1 MLRLRSFHN
10 SSLAVNRSITILQKL
25 KIMSLDFEKYATKG
39 NEFVHLVA
47 AELKVPRDMAG
58 RIIQAVLHA
67 LRSRLS
73 HEESFQLIAQLPMAL
88 KGVYVDG
95 WNFDKD
101 FRRIKNIEDF
111 LDEVRKED
119 GDRAGYDFG
128 NTKKTRL
135 TIAAVFKA
143 LSYFVSAGEMNDI
156 IDVLPEDIKEFIR
169 HALAGSET
177 VL

>member
-1 MLRLRSFHN
+1 M
-10 SSLAVNRSITILQKL
+10 A
-25 KIMSLDFEKYATKG
+25 LDFEKYASKG

-47 AELKVPRDMAG
+47 EDLKVPRDMAG

-73 HEESFQLIAQLPMAL
+73 HEESFHLVAQLPMAL

-101 FRRIKNIEDF
+101 FRRIKHVEDF

-119 GDRAGYDFG
+119 GDRAVYDFG
-128 NTKKTRL
+128 NNAKARI
-135 TIAAVFKA
+135 TIGAVFKA
-143 LSYFVSAGEMNDI
+143 MSYFVSDGEMNDV
-156 IDVLPEDIKEFIR
+156 IDILPEEIKEFTR
-169 HALAGSET
+169 HALGSNET

>member
-1 MLRLRSFHN
+1 
-10 SSLAVNRSITILQKL
+10 
-25 KIMSLDFEKYATKG
+25 MSLDFEKYATKG

-47 AELKVPRDMAG
+47 AELIVPRDKAG

-73 HEESFQLIAQLPMAL
+73 HEESFQLVAQLPMAL

-101 FRRIKNIEDF
+101 FRRIRHVEDF

-128 NTKKTRL
+128 NNAKARVA
-135 TIAAVFKA
+135 IAAVFKA
-143 LSYFVSAGEMNDI
+143 LSYFVSEAEMNDV
-156 IDVLPEDIKEFIR
+156 IDVLPEEIKVFTR
-169 HALAGSET
+169 HALASNET

>member
-1 MLRLRSFHN
+1 
-10 SSLAVNRSITILQKL
+10 
-25 KIMSLDFEKYATKG
+25 MSLDFEKYATKG

-47 AELKVPRDMAG
+47 EDLKIPRGMAG
-58 RIIQAVLHA
+58 RIIRAVLHA
-67 LRSRLS
+67 LRNQLS

-95 WNFDKD
+95 WNFERV
-101 FRRIKNIEDF
+101 FSRISHVEDF

-128 NTKKTRL
+128 NDIKARL
-135 TIAAVFKA
+135 GVEAVIKA
-143 LSYFVSAGEMNDI
+143 LGYFVSDGEIDDI
-156 IDVLPEDIKEFIR
+156 IDLLPKEIKEFTR
-169 HALAGSET
+169 HALASNET